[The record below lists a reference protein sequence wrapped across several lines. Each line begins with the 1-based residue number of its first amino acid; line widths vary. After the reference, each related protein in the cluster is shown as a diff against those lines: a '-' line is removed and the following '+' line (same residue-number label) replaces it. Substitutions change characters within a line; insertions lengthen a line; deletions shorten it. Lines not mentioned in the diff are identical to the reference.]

1 MDKVKFLNF
10 LNMFCNNKKIG
21 NCVIFFCLI
30 LWKLGGKYWFY
41 VFNDMEMDL
50 ILINIFG
57 SLKSI

>member
-41 VFNDMEMDL
+41 VFNDMEMV
-50 ILINIFG
+50 
-57 SLKSI
+57 